1 MVLHPR
7 LLQPPVL
14 PLVLPMLLLPL
25 ELHPRLLE
33 PPVLRLV
40 LSTLLLPLGLS
51 QDPLRRLVPHAP
63 LVLPRLLP
71 LQPLCSAKGYMVK
84 GYSEVVQAAYLAPP
98 GLIASYCATL
108 ASWVRPGFL
117 QRSASDGEMMQWA
130 IDWRVT
136 YSQ

>member
-1 MVLHPR
+1 MLHPR

-25 ELHPRLLE
+25 VLHPRLLQ

-84 GYSEVVQAAYLAPP
+84 RTTCPS
-98 GLIASYCATL
+98 GLRC
-108 ASWVRPGFL
+108 
-117 QRSASDGEMMQWA
+117 SAGTHRFVLRDPFIVGKIGISAEE
-130 IDWRVT
+130 RE
-136 YSQ
+136 